1 MWNSSII
8 GYVAEQRNSTS
19 GIYNYAALLST
30 PDIPYDT
37 PIKNCLTRTPQVPSI
52 LLMTKT

>member
-8 GYVAEQRNSTS
+8 GYVAEQRNSAS

-37 PIKNCLTRTPQVPSI
+37 SSHNVL
-52 LLMTKT
+52 